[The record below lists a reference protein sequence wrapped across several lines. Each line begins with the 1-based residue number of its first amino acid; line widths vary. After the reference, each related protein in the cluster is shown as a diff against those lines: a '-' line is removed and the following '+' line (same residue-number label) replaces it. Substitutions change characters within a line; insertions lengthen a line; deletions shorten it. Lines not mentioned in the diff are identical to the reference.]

1 MPGYWTQLNSGR
13 WRNGTF
19 NKSVESEKFFFT
31 KNCYYLLQN
40 GYIAGL
46 VRFSRVVR

>member
-19 NKSVESEKFFFT
+19 NKSVESEKFFFLQKIAT
-31 KNCYYLLQN
+31 TYYKMAILQDWC
-40 GYIAGL
+40 GFP
-46 VRFSRVVR
+46 V